1 MLLLEFGHGQT
12 STSLGMSSLF
22 QCQLSTEQSGQVFTP
37 NIPDFYFNHNNIANF
52 SGSNLT
58 TSRMGFTYIF
68 TIPSMS
74 AQRNCSGTVVAIQYC
89 YQHSNAVM
97 GSGRNAFHFLI
108 LTRNESQFR
117 VKQNFVITTNTCT
130 SGRKKGICC
139 DRIALNVSDQFQIN
153 STVLTFGVVVGDVSL
168 LAFANTATEYNI
180 EQFQVSIG
188 TVGALI
194 SNTFNLHG
202 ANVTGQSLLLLRFFI
217 GMFTFKQ
224 L

>member
-1 MLLLEFGHGQT
+1 MLLLEFKHGQT

-37 NIPDFYFNHNNIANF
+37 NIPDFYFNHKNIANF

-58 TSRMGFTYIF
+58 TSRMGVTYIF

-108 LTRNESQFR
+108 LTRNESQFT
-117 VKQNFVITTNTCT
+117 VKQNFVITASLNNTC
-130 SGRKKGICC
+130 RMKHIICC
-139 DRIALNVSDQFQIN
+139 DRMALNVSDQFQIY
-153 STVLTFGVVVGDVSL
+153 STVFTFGVVVGNISL
-168 LAFANTATEYNI
+168 LAFANSATEYNI
-180 EQFQVSIG
+180 EQIQVEIG
-188 TVGALI
+188 TLI
-194 SNTFNLHG
+194 GNSFNLQG

-224 L
+224 LSL